1 MPSLT
6 PLIENALRTRA
17 FAECEKFP
25 DPSHDRLHILR
36 VVENARRLAR
46 KESAELDVVI
56 PAAYLHDVVYISKQ
70 DPRRAEASRLSAD
83 EAVRFLQSIGYP
95 EEHHAAIHHA
105 IAAHSFSANLVAA
118 TIEAQVVQDAD
129 RLDAL
134 GAIGVARC
142 FSLAGQFRQDF
153 YHESE
158 PFPETRGLNDRA
170 NALDHFF
177 AKLLNLEKKLQT
189 VSAREEGRT
198 RTQFLSTYLQ
208 ELKRELSAHLV

>member
-1 MPSLT
+1 MPNLT
-6 PLIENALRTRA
+6 PFIENALRTRA

-25 DPSHDRLHILR
+25 DPSHDRLR
-36 VVENARRLAR
+36 VVENARRL
-46 KESAELDVVI
+46 
-56 PAAYLHDVVYISKQ
+56 
-70 DPRRAEASRLSAD
+70 
-83 EAVRFLQSIGYP
+83 
-95 EEHHAAIHHA
+95 
-105 IAAHSFSANLVAA
+105 
-118 TIEAQVVQDAD
+118 AQVVQDAD

-158 PFPETRGLNDRA
+158 PFPETRGLNDCA

-189 VSAREEGRT
+189 ASAREEGRK